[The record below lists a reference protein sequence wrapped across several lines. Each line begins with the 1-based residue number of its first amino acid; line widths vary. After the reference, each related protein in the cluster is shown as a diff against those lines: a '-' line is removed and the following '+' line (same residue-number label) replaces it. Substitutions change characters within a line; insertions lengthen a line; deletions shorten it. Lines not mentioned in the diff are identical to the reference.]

1 MVSFV
6 CESCQETLKKPK
18 LEQHTYRC
26 QYAQFSCIDCSTTFQ
41 GTDYRAH
48 TSCISEAEKYQ
59 GALYKGPK
67 KNGTPAKNGKQAKQ
81 QASSAPSTPTTKTA
95 VAPNIAVAPPAES
108 LIAQIQK
115 ADAAAVTTTTITA
128 TTTTT
133 ATKRP
138 LDTDDH
144 SGETSKKVK
153 KEKKDSKKNKTK
165 IKVEDAVS
173 PASST
178 IGTPPTTTAESTQSL
193 LQAAVKPAVEKVLK
207 KTPTLTIAELRA
219 KTVKRLAKSHADVK
233 AEELGAAF
241 EAALSISVGAG
252 GGYTLSL

>member
-6 CESCQETLKKPK
+6 CEACQETLKKPK

-67 KNGTPAKNGKQAKQ
+67 KNGTPAKNGKQAKK
-81 QASSAPSTPTTKTA
+81 QAAAPSSTP
-95 VAPNIAVAPPAES
+95 VAKNIAVAPPAES

-115 ADAAAVTTTTITA
+115 ADAAAASTTTATTTTTSTTSITKRQLDTDDTTADSSSKKAKKEKKDKKKDKKEIKAEDAVSTA

-133 ATKRP
+133 A
-138 LDTDDH
+138 
-144 SGETSKKVK
+144 
-153 KEKKDSKKNKTK
+153 
-165 IKVEDAVS
+165 A
-173 PASST
+173 AAAAA
-178 IGTPPTTTAESTQSL
+178 TAESVQSP
-193 LQAAVKPAVEKVLK
+193 LQAAVKPAVAKVLK
-207 KTPTLTIAELRA
+207 KSPTLTIAELRQ
-219 KTVKRLAKSHADVK
+219 KTVKRLAKSHAGVK
-233 AEELGAAF
+233 AEELGRAF
-241 EAALSISVGAG
+241 DAALSVSVGSG
-252 GGYTLSL
+252 GAYTLSL